1 MGKRFEGDM
10 IYNQFPKLFKEFFN
24 IEYSLS
30 DYRDWAVAIMREY
43 ISPEYYMFQGGD
55 TIGDKMGQHGSMA
68 AQRYYA
74 TLHEGL
80 PDASPDLL
88 WHYDQFCMKWQD
100 IMGVGG
106 NPPPAPL
113 KLIRKQ
119 VQARSYFPAQVIT
132 TPGSTVVNTTPGSS
146 SVPTSSDIAQTL
158 QLILAKVS
166 NLEERV
172 NNQNAS
178 FGGAIQTLRQ
188 EIKDD
193 LKSTLAE
200 GLATLHRPG
209 LFNTAPMD
217 TSLDYQPAVDDLD
230 DLYTN
235 DQDFNMERPTSPNV
249 ITEGTALQKLCD
261 ILGDENA
268 NWKSDEQKETVMETL
283 AGQRNLVSVMKTGGG
298 KSMTWILAALLQ
310 SVVTVVVVPFKRLLD
325 QHLER
330 ALSHGCKAIKWTAK
344 MGTFGNNNLIF
355 MALESAASFG
365 FQK

>member
-1 MGKRFEGDM
+1 
-10 IYNQFPKLFKEFFN
+10 
-24 IEYSLS
+24 
-30 DYRDWAVAIMREY
+30 
-43 ISPEYYMFQGGD
+43 
-55 TIGDKMGQHGSMA
+55 MA

-80 PDASPDLL
+80 PNVTSDVL

-100 IMGVGG
+100 IMGVGT
-106 NPPPAPL
+106 NPPPPPL
-113 KLIRKQ
+113 KLIQKQ
-119 VQARSYFPAQVIT
+119 AQAMSYFPAHI
-132 TPGSTVVNTTPGSS
+132 NTTNGSS
-146 SVPTSSDIAQTL
+146 SVPESSNIEIL

-172 NNQNAS
+172 NIQNAS
-178 FGGAIQTLRQ
+178 FGGAVQTLRQ

-209 LFNTAPMD
+209 LVNTVPMD
-217 TSLDYQPAVDDLD
+217 TSLDHQPVVDDFD
-230 DLYTN
+230 DIYTN
-235 DQDFNMERPTSPNV
+235 DQDFDMEQPTSVDV

-268 NWKSDEQKETVMETL
+268 NWKSDEQRETVMETL

-298 KSMTWILAALLQ
+298 KSMAWILAALLQ

-330 ALSHGCKAIKWTAK
+330 ALSHGCKAIKWSAK

-365 FQK
+365 FQKYVSCSSETSELS